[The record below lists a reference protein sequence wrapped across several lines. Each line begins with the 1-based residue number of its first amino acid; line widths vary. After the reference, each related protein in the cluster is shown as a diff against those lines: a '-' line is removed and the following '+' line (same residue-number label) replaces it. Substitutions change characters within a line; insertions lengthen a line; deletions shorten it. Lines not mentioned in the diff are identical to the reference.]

1 MIESRQRYISG
12 VIILLGAIGTV
23 ISLLINWTL
32 GQMLFL
38 AILGIGGLLYP
49 TGVRVRPVD
58 L

>member
-12 VIILLGAIGTV
+12 VIILLGAIGMV